1 MSSDGRRHRDNT
13 RIILRPL
20 GSGLPLGFFSFA
32 IGMVIAGCQALE
44 LIPVDEQRQVG
55 MVLMAFV
62 FPLELLAS
70 VFAFL
75 ARDTLGATS
84 LGLFTASWLTL
95 GWAAF
100 DSPPGSTSV
109 TVGIYLF
116 AFAVAVLLLAS
127 LSTLGRPLFSV
138 LLVLAATRAVLAGAW
153 NVGAPHGLLTVSGVA
168 ALVLAAI
175 AMYGGLAL
183 GLEDVKQREVLP
195 LFRRGVASEAFE
207 GYEQQ
212 LERLE
217 AEAGVRHAL

>member
-1 MSSDGRRHRDNT
+1 VSSDGRRHPDHT
-13 RIILRPL
+13 RIVLRPV

-32 IGMVIAGCQALE
+32 IGMLVSGCQALE
-44 LIPVDEQRQVG
+44 WIPVEEQRQVG

-84 LGLFTASWLTL
+84 LGLFTTSWLLL

-100 DSPPGSTSV
+100 DSPPGSTST
-109 TVGIYLF
+109 TVAVYLF
-116 AFAVAVLLLAS
+116 GFGVAVLLLAS
-127 LSTLGRPLFSV
+127 LSALGRPLFSV

-153 NVGAPHGLLTVSGVA
+153 NVGAPHGVLTTSGIA
-168 ALVLAAI
+168 ALALAAI

-183 GLEDVKQREVLP
+183 GLEDVKQRQVLP
-195 LFRRGVASEAFE
+195 LFRRGVADEAFE

-217 AEAGVRHAL
+217 AEAGVRQAL